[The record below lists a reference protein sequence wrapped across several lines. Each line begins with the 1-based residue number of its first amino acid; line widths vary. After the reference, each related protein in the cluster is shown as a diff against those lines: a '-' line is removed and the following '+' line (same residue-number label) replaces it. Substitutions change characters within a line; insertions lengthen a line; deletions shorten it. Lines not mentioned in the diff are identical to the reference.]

1 MKGEVEGGSCREKRV
16 SIEKSMRTLKRKVFR
31 REVISSCKMD
41 ATSLQKKTVVELRE
55 MCKVLHL
62 RGYSKL
68 KKAELV
74 EMLTEAKADDP
85 LEGLSQLK
93 IDDTVKAVRVP
104 ARSPIRVERNTL
116 SGGNPTPRSPV
127 ASGRVISE
135 VSLKPLQQA
144 QVSASSDSSA
154 PSVPDKLAFY
164 SKSKSTLP
172 GKGTNEH
179 VSNPSLY
186 STLASI
192 KDWRKILSNFHVCPF
207 EYQDRTWNS
216 IEHVFQ
222 GLKIAIADPDKAEY
236 FTIDSG
242 HSIGQGDGLEAR
254 KHRKLVTL
262 TPQQLKTW
270 NLEKNDV
277 MFESALEKYRVCEEA
292 LEVLLAT
299 GDAELWHIVSRGQPV
314 RFEHLER
321 VRRML
326 REE

>member
-1 MKGEVEGGSCREKRV
+1 ME
-16 SIEKSMRTLKRKVFR
+16 
-31 REVISSCKMD
+31 
-41 ATSLQKKTVVELRE
+41 ATSLQKKTVAELRE
-55 MCKVLHL
+55 VCKVLHL

-68 KKAELV
+68 KKAELI
-74 EMLTEAKADDP
+74 EMLTASEADNT

-93 IDDTVKAVRVP
+93 IDDTVKAVRLP
-104 ARSPIRVERNTL
+104 PRSPIRVERNNL

-135 VSLKPLQQA
+135 VSAKPSQV
-144 QVSASSDSSA
+144 QVSASASASASASTSST
-154 PSVPDKLAFY
+154 PDKLYFF

-179 VSNPSLY
+179 VSNPSHY

-207 EYQDRTWNS
+207 EYQERTWNS

-236 FTIDSG
+236 FTMDSG
-242 HSIGQGDGLEAR
+242 HSIGQGDGLEVR

-270 NLEKNDV
+270 SLEKDDV
-277 MFESALEKYRVCEEA
+277 VFESALEKYRVCEEA

-299 GDAELWHIVSRGQPV
+299 RDAELWHIVSRGQPV